1 LARLYKFRKKKVF
14 KIDKKEICVAT
25 KKIYKLEKQKNQN
38 PTKQSKT
45 QHFKNK
51 VFFPASDFIS
61 FLLLLLLLLFCYSS
75 SSLLIFQNFV
85 LFG

>member
-1 LARLYKFRKKKVF
+1 LIKKKYVLQQ
-14 KIDKKEICVAT
+14 

-61 FLLLLLLLLFCYSS
+61 FLLLLLLLLLLFCNSS